1 MKVEKV
7 INNNLVR
14 SRDEA
19 GREVLVMGKGL
30 GFKKK
35 PGDPID
41 RALVEKM
48 YALVDLTQ
56 RRRLEEILSQ
66 TPLPCIQAANAVV
79 DRARQVLD
87 AELPDSIYLTLCDHI
102 QFALQRFREG
112 IELKNALLEEIRS
125 FYGREYQVG
134 QEALAIIEDC
144 TGVRLPEDEAGFITL
159 HVVNAALNMN
169 NMGNTQEMMKII
181 QNIVQIVKYHFH
193 RDLDPSS
200 IHYERFITHLK
211 YFVQRVLSGKELD
224 ENDDTFFL
232 MIKNQYREEYL
243 CVLKIYDYILKEY
256 RIALTNDEIMY
267 LIIHIRRI
275 MTK

>member
-1 MKVEKV
+1 M
-7 INNNLVR
+7 
-14 SRDEA
+14 
-19 GREVLVMGKGL
+19 
-30 GFKKK
+30 
-35 PGDPID
+35 
-41 RALVEKM
+41 
-48 YALVDLTQ
+48 
-56 RRRLEEILSQ
+56 
-66 TPLPCIQAANAVV
+66 
-79 DRARQVLD
+79 
-87 AELPDSIYLTLCDHI
+87 
-102 QFALQRFREG
+102 
-112 IELKNALLEEIRS
+112 
-125 FYGREYQVG
+125 
-134 QEALAIIEDC
+134 
-144 TGVRLPEDEAGFITL
+144 
-159 HVVNAALNMN
+159 VNAALNMN

-224 ENDDTFFL
+224 ENDETFFL

>member
-134 QEALAIIEDC
+134 QEALAC
-144 TGVRLPEDEAGFITL
+144 ACRKMRR
-159 HVVNAALNMN
+159 ALSRCMW
-169 NMGNTQEMMKII
+169 
-181 QNIVQIVKYHFH
+181 
-193 RDLDPSS
+193 
-200 IHYERFITHLK
+200 
-211 YFVQRVLSGKELD
+211 
-224 ENDDTFFL
+224 
-232 MIKNQYREEYL
+232 
-243 CVLKIYDYILKEY
+243 
-256 RIALTNDEIMY
+256 
-267 LIIHIRRI
+267 
-275 MTK
+275 